1 MVKKGGNLMVLHGML
16 LGCLVL
22 AADVGWRPLS
32 SGDGMEYLIQ
42 LSPKD
47 LEAIRSGEAW
57 MTDIPA
63 AVGDVRAYRITVGTE
78 ALPRIDPPPSLP
90 SLGADHPAP
99 HPIRPEPGAKPLP
112 EKQAVHM
119 TPRPLEDGS
128 LAENG
133 TADGDGS
140 PLESAGQDAAT
151 PRRPWML
158 LVGTALALAG
168 SLGGNAYLAWAL
180 REAYQRCRRM
190 SEATGGPRSLA

>member
-1 MVKKGGNLMVLHGML
+1 MVLHSLM

-22 AADVGWRPLS
+22 AADVGWRPLP
-32 SGDGMEYLIQ
+32 SGGGMEYLIQ
-42 LSPKD
+42 LSAKD

-57 MTDIPA
+57 MTDIPPS
-63 AVGDVRAYRITVGTE
+63 VGEVRAYRITMGTGT
-78 ALPRIDPPPSLP
+78 LPRVDPPPSLP
-90 SLGADHPAP
+90 SLAADAPADQPAP

-119 TPRPLEDGS
+119 SPRPGEEGGS
-128 LAENG
+128 IENG
-133 TADGDGS
+133 AADGDGS
-140 PLESAGQDAAT
+140 SLESAGQDEAT

-190 SEATGGPRSLA
+190 SEATGGPRALA

>member
-1 MVKKGGNLMVLHGML
+1 ML

-22 AADVGWRPLS
+22 GADVGWRPLS

-90 SLGADHPAP
+90 SLAADSPDDQPDGQPAP

-112 EKQAVHM
+112 EQQAVHM
-119 TPRPLEDGS
+119 TPRPVEDDASSG
-128 LAENG
+128 NG
-133 TADGDGS
+133 TAAGDGS
-140 PLESAGQDAAT
+140 SPDSAGQDEAT
-151 PRRPWML
+151 PERPWML

-168 SLGGNAYLAWAL
+168 SLGGNAYLLWAL

-190 SEATGGPRSLA
+190 SEATGAPDALA